1 MSQESFLMSWLQKN
15 VEIESSIS
23 VIYVSLDVNH
33 YW

>member
-15 VEIESSIS
+15 VEIKSSIS

>member
-23 VIYVSLDVNH
+23 VIYVSLGVNH